1 MFKTF
6 ATNVVVSKGYEG
18 AAALRYSENGES
30 VRFRIGQKVYDSR
43 EEGNYRW
50 LNISVKAFG
59 AVCERIR
66 KMKLKEGS
74 FVNLAA
80 RLDEKNGLT
89 RKRRKREAS
98 MYLSWRISSMPMSG
112 NPVRIRMPIRT
123 SPRGRIRRAA
133 STSRQHPQEQ
143 PRLTRDRHLQPARQR
158 HSQQIQWKP
167 MGLWDMRL
175 LAATTCS
182 RSDRTQQSN
191 TGVENPHISYVSVVL
206 CAGFLRLGRWQ

>member
-80 RLDEKNGLT
+80 RLDEEKWIDQETQKERSQHVLIVEDIEYAYVG
-89 RKRRKREAS
+89 K
-98 MYLSWRISSMPMSG
+98 SG
-112 NPVRIRMPIRT
+112 ENQNANQNQPQGQNPQG
-123 SPRGRIRRAA
+123 SQYQQAA
-133 STSRQHPQEQ
+133 PTGAAPADQGQAPAAGQAAA
-143 PRLTRDRHLQPARQR
+143 QPAD
-158 HSQQIQWKP
+158 P
-167 MGLWDMRL
+167 MEAD
-175 LAATTCS
+175 
-182 RSDRTQQSN
+182 
-191 TGVENPHISYVSVVL
+191 
-206 CAGFLRLGRWQ
+206 GFMGYEAFGGNNLFQE